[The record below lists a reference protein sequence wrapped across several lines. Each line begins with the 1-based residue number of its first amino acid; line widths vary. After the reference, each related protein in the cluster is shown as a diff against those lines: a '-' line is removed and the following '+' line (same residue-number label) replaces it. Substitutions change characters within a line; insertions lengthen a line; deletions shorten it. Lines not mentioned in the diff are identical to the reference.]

1 MSRKK
6 KHKDLSPLEIEIR
19 KSLKIAKQL
28 GYTTYFP
35 EIKQALYNSTSQ
47 EEISRIM
54 CTYRHYMIN
63 KELKDKDELK
73 ERTEIIW
80 IKR

>member
-28 GYTTYFP
+28 RYTAYFP
-35 EIKQALYNSTSQ
+35 EIKQALYNSTFQ
-47 EEISRIM
+47 EEISRVM

-73 ERTEIIW
+73 ERTETIW